1 MCVSAGGGRPLTVLA
16 FPAAPTAKGER
27 VNPAPA
33 PYRNWLSVSPLGKA
47 IPYAGTG
54 ERRPDGGANHG
65 FKDLKG
71 RPERLDEVPEAN
83 EDCALAELMRTIN
96 APHTGVFSIASMSG
110 SEGDERRVVRSGY
123 LEIAFNSR
131 HQVEDAANYFALFLR
146 FDRLL
151 AARAFDARVE
161 FHWELCPAHF
171 SSGDVAGWS
180 VTIRVRTAPMS
191 DGAGATGVW
200 WAAMEVLQELFAAV
214 PEERSDPLYG
224 PHAHDA

>member
-1 MCVSAGGGRPLTVLA
+1 M
-16 FPAAPTAKGER
+16 
-27 VNPAPA
+27 NPAPTS
-33 PYRNWLSVSPLGKA
+33 YRNWLSVSPLGKA

-54 ERRPDGGANHG
+54 EPRPDGGANFG

-83 EDCALAELMRTIN
+83 EDHALAELMRTIN
-96 APHTGVFSIASMSG
+96 APDTGVFSIASMSAC
-110 SEGDERRVVRSGY
+110 EGDERRVVRSGY

-131 HQVEDAANYFALFLR
+131 RQVEDAANYFALFLR

-151 AARAFDARVE
+151 AARAFDDRVE

-180 VTIRVRTAPMS
+180 VAIRVRTAPMS
-191 DGAGATGVW
+191 DGAGAAEIWRAG
-200 WAAMEVLQELFAAV
+200 MLVLQELFAAV
-214 PEERSDPLYG
+214 PEERNDPLYG
-224 PHAHDA
+224 PHAHDP

>member
-1 MCVSAGGGRPLTVLA
+1 M
-16 FPAAPTAKGER
+16 APTAKGER
-27 VNPAPA
+27 VDPAPA

-71 RPERLDEVPEAN
+71 RPDRLDEVPEAN
-83 EDCALAELMRTIN
+83 EDCALADLMRTLN

-123 LEIAFNSR
+123 VEIAFNSR
-131 HQVEDAANYFALFLR
+131 HQVEDAANYFVLFLR

-151 AARAFDARVE
+151 AARAFDQPVQ
-161 FHWELCPAHF
+161 FQWELCPAHF
-171 SSGDVAGWS
+171 SAGDVAGWS
-180 VTIRVRTAPMS
+180 VAIRVRTAPTS
-191 DGAGATGVW
+191 GVAEAARIW
-200 WAAMEVLQELFAAV
+200 RAAMAVLGELFAAV
-214 PEERSDPLYG
+214 PEERNDPLYG
-224 PHAHDA
+224 PQVHDA

>member
-1 MCVSAGGGRPLTVLA
+1 MLA
-16 FPAAPTAKGER
+16 FPMTPTAKGEQMDS
-27 VNPAPA
+27 APA

-54 ERRPDGGANHG
+54 ERRPDGGANFG

-71 RPERLDEVPEAN
+71 RPDRLDQVPEAN
-83 EDCALAELMRTIN
+83 EDRALAELMRTIN

-110 SEGDERRVVRSGY
+110 LEVDRGSMVRSGY

-151 AARAFDARVE
+151 VARAFAAPVE
-161 FHWELCPAHF
+161 FQWELYPAHF

-180 VTIRVRTAPMS
+180 VEIRVRTTPMS
-191 DGAGATGVW
+191 DATGATGIW
-200 WAAMEVLQELFAAV
+200 QAAMEMLQELFAAV